1 MPAILLKSIAGQEK
15 ENNKQKKCKSYKI
28 QKQATK
34 YKNRL
39 TVYFF
44 IDKINYH
51 SLQEADKKRHRSAD
65 RIYQYQ
71 YNVNLKRSC
80 LLYGEYTEDGFRSVQ
95 SGRPV
100 FFQKGKNGR
109 SFLFCWK

>member
-1 MPAILLKSIAGQEK
+1 MDRRYGGCLLYCQKVFPDREK

-44 IDKINYH
+44 IDKINYY
-51 SLQEADKKRHRSAD
+51 SLQEADKKGTEV
-65 RIYQYQ
+65 RI
-71 YNVNLKRSC
+71 
-80 LLYGEYTEDGFRSVQ
+80 GFI
-95 SGRPV
+95 
-100 FFQKGKNGR
+100 NINNMM
-109 SFLFCWK
+109 